1 MFWASYHVTVA
12 WKGLTMADQYD
23 HLVGIGHVV
32 REAAAAAIASGKCN
46 TAMEWS
52 EQGRCII
59 WGQLLHLRASLYDEL
74 RCHHPQLASG
84 LLNVSR
90 ALDLI
95 ASRDSLMTF
104 QPMEQKEQL
113 HHQLALKWESLVQR
127 ARTIPGFE
135 DFLRPKLLPQLA
147 NAARDGPVV
156 LNVHERRCDA
166 LVLIPDL
173 KDVVHIPL
181 DSFSFEQALELQQFL
196 NRVASNQEITT
207 RGISRRRKL
216 ETFDIESGH
225 KRILSDLWVCVVK
238 PVLEGLAFSVWY
250 YYH

>member
-1 MFWASYHVTVA
+1 
-12 WKGLTMADQYD
+12 MADQYD
-23 HLVGIGHVV
+23 HLVDVGH
-32 REAAAAAIASGKCN
+32 REAAAAAIASGKYN

-52 EQGRCII
+52 GQARCII
-59 WGQLLHLRASLYDEL
+59 WGQLLHLHASLYDEL
-74 RCHHPQLASG
+74 RCHHPQLASDLLKVSCELGG
-84 LLNVSR
+84 L
-90 ALDLI
+90 I
-95 ASRDSLMTF
+95 TSRDSLTF
-104 QPMEQKEQL
+104 QSMEQKEQL

-127 ARTIPGFE
+127 ARTVLGFE

-216 ETFDIESGH
+216 ETFDIESGY
-225 KRILSDLWVCVVK
+225 KRILSDLWLCVVK